1 MSLNFISPVFMLGL
15 LGVGLPVLVHLLTK
29 RQVTHI
35 KFSAVYLLRSSHKKS
50 IRRSRPNRLLLLL
63 FRCLAVAGLSLS
75 LAHPIFSFTGTGV
88 FLASKPAAN
97 VFILDDSYSMRLT
110 VDGKSLFNQAAEY
123 LTDAIGQIPANGA
136 VGLALASAP
145 ARRLQ
150 GWGADRQTL
159 GQKIE
164 STQASFA
171 TTQIGPAVKEALDLL
186 ESSPQ
191 EIKRIFILT
200 DLAKNGWTED
210 EFPEIPSRVPP
221 VNINVVDF
229 SPESSGINRAAIQG
243 IEVGQEFLANRRTVR
258 IKAKIANLLPEKRL
272 SRLPVSLWVD
282 GKKIK
287 DRWVDAFSGLSSEV
301 EFSIPL
307 QGGGPLEGR
316 VEIGED
322 SLNEDN
328 RRYFIYQPEQKLNVL
343 LVDGD
348 PNTVAHQSETFY
360 LERALNP
367 FASSTSDIEPTIS
380 TLAELPRRD
389 IRKFSAII
397 LCNVN
402 ELPFDYERQIE
413 KFVLQGGGLIVSL
426 GDKVDPGFFN
436 KKLGALF
443 PVTLDAL
450 NQVGSGD
457 EPFRMKLKEK
467 THPALKV
474 FDAKTRQ
481 QMEAIRFHSIFSSSP
496 REGKN
501 LSIPISFSNG
511 TPALI
516 ESTYGEGKTILFAS
530 TLDRDWN
537 EFPIQPTFLPWIQR
551 WVKYAARGLGTI
563 ARKDL
568 MVGEAYRWEDEGEP
582 GFVETPTGA
591 FKTFAAADINAPLF
605 KGTAIPGVYKIYS
618 ASKNNLK
625 PAPENAS
632 TRPDLGAS
640 PIGFFTVNLD
650 TEESRPQKI
659 SPEKI
664 QKLLAGA
671 AVEIIEPVDSLAA
684 QADDGSFPLAGPF
697 LLLAALALLGEGWL
711 VRRE

>member
-1 MSLNFISPVFMLGL
+1 MSLNFISPLFLLGL
-15 LGVGLPVLVHLLTK
+15 LGIGLPVLVHLLTK

-35 KFSAVYLLRSSHKKS
+35 KFSAVYLLRSSHKRS
-50 IRRSRPNRLLLLL
+50 IRRSRPNRWLLLL

-75 LAHPIFSFTGTGV
+75 LAHPIFSFTGNEV

-97 VFILDDSYSMRLT
+97 VFILDDSYSMRLA
-110 VDGKSLFNQAAEY
+110 VDGKSRFELAADY
-123 LTDAIGQIPANGA
+123 LTNAIGEMPASNA
-136 VGLALASAP
+136 VGLALASTP

-164 STQASFA
+164 STQVSFA

-200 DLAKNGWTED
+200 DLAKNGWTEE
-210 EFPEIPSRVPP
+210 EFPEILSHVPP

-229 SPESSGINRAAIQG
+229 SPESSGTNRAAIQG
-243 IEVGQEFLANRRTVR
+243 VEVGQEFLANRRTVR
-258 IKAKIANLLPEKRL
+258 IKAKIANLLPEKLL

-287 DRWVDAFSGLSSEV
+287 DRWIEALSGPTSEV

-307 QGGGPLEGR
+307 QEDGPLEGR

-322 SLNEDN
+322 ALNEDN
-328 RRYFIYQPEQKLNVL
+328 RRYFIYQPKQKLNVL
-343 LVDGD
+343 IVDGD
-348 PNTVAHQSETFY
+348 PDTVAHQSETFY

-367 FASSTSDIEPTIS
+367 FAASTADIEPTIS

-389 IRKFSAII
+389 LGKFSVIL

-436 KKLGALF
+436 EKLGALF

-450 NQVGSGD
+450 NQVGAGH
-457 EPFRMKLKEK
+457 EPFRMKLKDK
-467 THPALKV
+467 KHPALKV
-474 FDAKTRQ
+474 FGAKIRS

-496 REGKN
+496 REGKS
-501 LSIPISFSNG
+501 LSVPISFSNG

-551 WVKYAARGLGTI
+551 WVKYAARGLGAIT
-563 ARKDL
+563 RKDL
-568 MVGEAYRWEDEGEP
+568 LIGETYRWEDEGEP
-582 GFVETPTGA
+582 GLVETPTGA
-591 FKTFAAADINAPLF
+591 FKAFTVADGSASLF
-605 KGTAIPGVYKIYS
+605 KDTAIPGVYKVYP
-618 ASKNNLK
+618 ASKNNL
-625 PAPENAS
+625 ESAS
-632 TRPDLGAS
+632 ERVSNRPDPGVS

-659 SPEKI
+659 SPEEIQQLLDGASLKI
-664 QKLLAGA
+664 IDSKDSMA
-671 AVEIIEPVDSLAA
+671 ADP
-684 QADDGSFPLAGPF
+684 QDGNFPMAGPF